1 MQKKK
6 IVILGGGFGGLT
18 LAAELESLA
27 RLGKAELT
35 LVERNMEFRMGFSMQ
50 WVLAGRRNPDEGRR
64 PYAASRSKLVQFLHD
79 EAAALNTAE
88 QTVHTKTGRLKYDH
102 LLISLGAELAPEL
115 VPGLSE
121 AAFNLCDFDSVLQLK
136 RALQTFSSGTVLI
149 AITSLPFKCPPA
161 PYEYALLI
169 DELLRKRKVRKNVR
183 VLLSTPEPQP
193 MPVAGVAV
201 GQAVKKILAEKNIE
215 YLPLHKPKLVEFP
228 NRKVIYENGAQL
240 NFDLLGAMPPHRAPK
255 VVQKAGL
262 TDASGFIPV
271 ELGSFKTSIPNIY
284 AIGDAA
290 SIKLPN
296 GNPHPKAGVFAEAQA
311 LALASQVTAAITGT
325 PAMPYS
331 GRGACFVD
339 VGGGLAAPVEAE
351 LMHPEGPRFQLQSP
365 SRAGLAAK
373 KKFEADHLRKWFAE

>member
-1 MQKKK
+1 MAEVQKKK

-136 RALQTFSSGTVLI
+136 RALQT
-149 AITSLPFKCPPA
+149 
-161 PYEYALLI
+161 
-169 DELLRKRKVRKNVR
+169 
-183 VLLSTPEPQP
+183 
-193 MPVAGVAV
+193 
-201 GQAVKKILAEKNIE
+201 
-215 YLPLHKPKLVEFP
+215 
-228 NRKVIYENGAQL
+228 
-240 NFDLLGAMPPHRAPK
+240 
-255 VVQKAGL
+255 
-262 TDASGFIPV
+262 
-271 ELGSFKTSIPNIY
+271 
-284 AIGDAA
+284 
-290 SIKLPN
+290 
-296 GNPHPKAGVFAEAQA
+296 
-311 LALASQVTAAITGT
+311 
-325 PAMPYS
+325 
-331 GRGACFVD
+331 
-339 VGGGLAAPVEAE
+339 
-351 LMHPEGPRFQLQSP
+351 
-365 SRAGLAAK
+365 
-373 KKFEADHLRKWFAE
+373 